1 MNAKKILIIIG
12 ISLLL
17 LGSSFFSGWII
28 CFNNE
33 SSKNKARDKEYQLA
47 IEEARRTIA
56 DLESSIARE
65 KRIAEDAVRRQSEI
79 EGRYNKLVKLIQG
92 EGKIY
97 NGIEETVKGIGR
109 SISIIE
115 QEIFKQS
122 KVD

>member
-1 MNAKKILIIIG
+1 MNAKKIFIIIG
-12 ISLLL
+12 ISLFLL
-17 LGSSFFSGWII
+17 VSSFFAGWII
-28 CFNNE
+28 CFNRE

-65 KRIAEDAVRRQSEI
+65 KRIAEDAVGRQSEI

-92 EGKIY
+92 EGTIY
-97 NGIEETVKGIGR
+97 IGIEESVKAIGK

-115 QEIFKQS
+115 QEVFRNS
-122 KVD
+122 KME